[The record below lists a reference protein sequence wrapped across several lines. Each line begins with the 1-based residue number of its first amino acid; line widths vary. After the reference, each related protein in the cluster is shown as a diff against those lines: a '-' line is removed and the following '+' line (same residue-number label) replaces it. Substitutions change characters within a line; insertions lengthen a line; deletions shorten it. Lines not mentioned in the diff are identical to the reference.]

1 MQSKCLHFGKI
12 FYINFFR
19 IWVSYIAKHN
29 FYNRLLD
36 LIISASYSPRK
47 ENSPPKGKFSP
58 KGKAISRSV
67 RTFKPDNLCSLG
79 LKPNL
84 KSWSAVYEVSDVDEK
99 VEAFNCIT
107 INTFTPLRHV
117 RLNPSDKEWMT
128 PHIKNQIRARQKFW
142 VEGDKGKYQQKCE
155 MVAVLISSVKCK
167 SYERK
172 ARDLRFS
179 TRSKWF
185 KYIFSLCGGQLLFQ
199 TPTAPSKAELQ
210 KIADLLLDI
219 FAAPWKDREPTA
231 MSVKEIANEWDDM
244 YRPPVPNIG
253 QVKDVLKYV
262 NTRKAT
268 GAESVPAWLLKRFH
282 EELAPVVHDINCANT
297 AQSKNPTSYRHAL
310 VSLVPKVC
318 NVIFSLWP

>member
-1 MQSKCLHFGKI
+1 MQSKCLHLDKI

-67 RTFKPDNLCSLG
+67 RKFKPDNLCSLG

-99 VEAFNCIT
+99 VETFNSII

-155 MVAVLISSVKCK
+155 MVAVFISSVQCK

-172 ARDLRFS
+172 ARDLRYL

-185 KYIFSLCGGQLLFQ
+185 KYIFSLCGAQLLFQ
-199 TPTAPSKAELQ
+199 TPTAPNKAELQ

-219 FAAPWKDREPTA
+219 FVAPWKDREPTA
-231 MSVKEIANEWDDM
+231 MSVKEIANEWDD
-244 YRPPVPNIG
+244 RPPPVPNIG
-253 QVKDVLKYV
+253 RAQICEYE
-262 NTRKAT
+262 
-268 GAESVPAWLLKRFH
+268 ESNW
-282 EELAPVVHDINCANT
+282 C
-297 AQSKNPTSYRHAL
+297 
-310 VSLVPKVC
+310 
-318 NVIFSLWP
+318 